1 MLHAP
6 VLATPNSDK
15 TFEVVLGACAT
26 GIGAMLLQGG
36 KLVALAGRQLT
47 SVLTSE
53 CLPLTKSSLLQLLC
67 VAAVA
72 LLSLQRQCL
81 LQHQITHPMPT

>member
-36 KLVALAGRQLT
+36 KLVALAGICFDQRVFATDQ
-47 SVLTSE
+47 E
-53 CLPLTKSSLLQLLC
+53 LL
-67 VAAVA
+67 AAIIVCCSRGIA
-72 LLSLQRQCL
+72 
-81 LQHQITHPMPT
+81 